1 MTESQ
6 SSNPF
11 PVISMLVKLSA
22 TILVC
27 SLILV
32 GLHLAFSVGALQ
44 GIGVTVGLLWVAMV
58 LGLMIISHFA
68 KFGPWRLTQATLV
81 AAGPRLVVCLVAVAL
96 NIKVL
101 KIDPLWT
108 VIDLCVLY
116 FGLLAVE
123 TYLVWH
129 YVTHHNWTDENAKP
143 ADTHGPA
150 HTEVCT
156 S

>member
-96 NIKVL
+96 
-101 KIDPLWT
+101 
-108 VIDLCVLY
+108 
-116 FGLLAVE
+116 
-123 TYLVWH
+123 
-129 YVTHHNWTDENAKP
+129 
-143 ADTHGPA
+143 
-150 HTEVCT
+150 
-156 S
+156 